1 MTTTA
6 PSHWKSTAAGISA
19 LIAGTFTL
27 LAAVVL
33 LVIGL
38 IAGGVVG
45 FAEESVLPLAGS
57 LLIFGGGA
65 FLCTILGAVALWGGV
80 ETLRRRSFG
89 WAIAGSVATMIT
101 FWPLGML
108 AVVLVIL
115 AEDEIRGV
123 SSPAPVPALTAA

>member
-6 PSHWKSTAAGISA
+6 PSNWKSTTAGIAS
-19 LIAGTFTL
+19 LVAGAFCL
-27 LAAVVL
+27 LGAVVL

-38 IAGGVVG
+38 IAGGAVG
-45 FAEESVLPLAGS
+45 FAEESFLPMAGS

-65 FLCTILGAVALWGGV
+65 FLCALFGAVSLWGGV

-89 WAIAGSVATMIT
+89 WAIAGSVSTMIA
-101 FWPLGML
+101 FFPLGML

-115 AEDEIRGV
+115 AEDEIRGA
-123 SSPAPVPALTAA
+123 SAPPPALTAAA